1 MLPAAPARSGTVR
14 CDASAPRDT
23 HLISPLL
30 SRLSTVGT
38 YRLLQLKCPRLFKKR
53 KERKKEDVQQS
64 SNGWDLGC
72 PIALTGSWTCWLR
85 RAVLVRRLQTPR
97 HREET
102 TRMPR
107 SGATRRMALGMS
119 FRSSL

>member
-1 MLPAAPARSGTVR
+1 MLPAAPTRAGTTH
-14 CDASAPRDT
+14 CDASAPWDT
-23 HLISPLL
+23 HLTSPLL
-30 SRLSTVGT
+30 SHLSTVGT
-38 YRLLQLKCPRLFKKR
+38 YRLLQLKCPHLFKKR
-53 KERKKEDVQQS
+53 KKEDIQQS

-72 PIALTGSWTCWLR
+72 PIALTGSWMCWLH